1 MQKSKVKALSD
12 YIFAALLY
20 LLINF
25 GVFHSGL
32 YRYLCKPESYAGNV
46 YGRLHILNE
55 IERKNDRKVV
65 ALVGDSITEEGI
77 DPARFSADIGKPVAN
92 LALPGASP
100 LDWFFFLRAVD
111 PEENRFDSILMTV
124 IPQKVRVQAHDDG
137 IQTLLPVASIPLM
150 LEYLSSRGQ
159 AWRYREDY
167 YATFDRIFGFR
178 RDLRELIL
186 DPDRHQNVIGA
197 RKEQLERIRTYSG
210 QPFDV
215 CEVAIHPLNG
225 RITSW
230 GKIQDP
236 EVRRLTRHNINRIS
250 KLNRNPEASGI
261 TGPFR
266 RIAESY
272 RNDETEIIIVT
283 VPFGP
288 GNRIRSD
295 SPPIKKYLEE
305 LKQLENDFGTQHWIA
320 FEENFLHDCSN
331 FFDYRHLNHKGRLLF
346 SSWLSQRWNIRNTP

>member
-1 MQKSKVKALSD
+1 MEKSKLKALSD
-12 YIFAALLY
+12 YIFAAVLY

-25 GVFHSGL
+25 TVFHAGL

-46 YGRLHILNE
+46 YGRLQILNE
-55 IERKNDRKVV
+55 IERKNAAKVV

-77 DPARFSADIGKPVAN
+77 DPVRFSAGIGKPVAN

-100 LDWFFFLRAVD
+100 FDWFFFLRAID
-111 PEENRFDSILMTV
+111 SKQNRFDSILMTV
-124 IPQKVRVQAHDDG
+124 IPQKVRAQAHDDG
-137 IQTLLPVASIPLM
+137 IQTLLPVANIPLM
-150 LEYLSSRGQ
+150 LEYLSSRRQ
-159 AWRYREDY
+159 VWRYREDY

-186 DPDRHQNVIGA
+186 DPDRRKNLIGA
-197 RKEQLERIRTYSG
+197 RKEQLERIRSYSG
-210 QPFDV
+210 QTFDV
-215 CEVAIHPLNG
+215 CHVVINPLNG
-225 RITSW
+225 RITNW
-230 GKIQDP
+230 GQIQDP

-272 RNDETEIIIVT
+272 RNGDTHITIVS

-288 GNRIRSD
+288 GNRIVRD
-295 SPPIKKYLEE
+295 SPAIERYLAE
-305 LKQLENDFGTQHWIA
+305 LKRLEKEFGTEHWVP
-320 FEENFLHDCSN
+320 FDENFLHDCSN

-346 SSWLSQRWNIRNTP
+346 STWLSQRWNSGNAQ